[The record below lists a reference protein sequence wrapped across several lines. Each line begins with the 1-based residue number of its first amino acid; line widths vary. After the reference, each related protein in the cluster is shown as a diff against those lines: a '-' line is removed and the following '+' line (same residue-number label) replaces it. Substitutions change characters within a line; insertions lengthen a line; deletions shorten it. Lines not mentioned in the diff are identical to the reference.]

1 MMLLARR
8 VEAGAL
14 LSMDRDDAAALPA
27 QGLLALTLGEG
38 AAVTVPAKVA
48 GLWCPLN
55 GRVQIATP
63 DGQFQIRAGA
73 ISVSDSER
81 PLEVSMGVGGTC
93 VALLA
98 QQSVWAQIAA
108 ISDRTHDAPPV
119 LFPAVHGAS
128 DDLGQRL
135 LRLAQDAQG
144 DGERAWPAW
153 RMLWL
158 AQTLQDLQAEF
169 APLVAHCPGRTA
181 ARKRQ
186 VFLRLQRVRHHVT
199 TNPRIEFDIPQLARM
214 ANYSPWHFIK
224 VFHAVFGEAP
234 YAYLMRCRIE
244 HARQLI
250 EQGALAVGEA
260 ARAAGFESRATF
272 SRAFRQRFSTSAS
285 ELRRASGAAYE
296 LVSEAPVVDVNKK
309 ATG

>member
-1 MMLLARR
+1 MLARR

-14 LSMDRDDAAALPA
+14 LSLDRDQAGGVPA
-27 QGLLALTLGEG
+27 HGLLALTLGEG
-38 AAVTVPAKVA
+38 AAVALPAKIA
-48 GLWCPLN
+48 GLWCPLG

-73 ISVSDSER
+73 ICVSDSER
-81 PLEVSMGVGGTC
+81 PVEVSMGVGGTC

-98 QQSVWAQIAA
+98 SQSAWAQIAV
-108 ISDRTHDAPPV
+108 ISDRTRDAPPV
-119 LFPAVHGAS
+119 LFPAVHGVGG
-128 DDLGQRL
+128 DLGQRL
-135 LRLAQDAQG
+135 LRLAQDAAQE
-144 DGERAWPAW
+144 DGKRPWPAW

-158 AQTLQDLQAEF
+158 SQTLQDLQAEF
-169 APLVAHCPGRTA
+169 APLVARCPGRTA

-234 YAYLMRCRIE
+234 YAYLMRCRVE
-244 HARQLI
+244 HARRLI

-285 ELRRASGAAYE
+285 ELRRASTATYGTE
-296 LVSEAPVVDVNKK
+296 PEASIPEVTKK
-309 ATG
+309 AAG